1 MPVTWPVG
9 YAGDFRG
16 LIDRPT
22 GRFVRY
28 GRTAHGSAEAT
39 EEVVDAERAA
49 AEEGDAWEAA
59 TDEVSLLDSVADAV
73 DPELFLAGE
82 QSPVFVGSAITNFGV
97 GMLLDGIVDMA
108 PAPSPRFD
116 VDGAARKLDDPFSA
130 FVFKVQANMDKMH
143 RDRVAYVRVC
153 SGRFERGMVVKH
165 QPTGKPFATKYA
177 HSVFG
182 QERETLDEAFPGDIV
197 ALVNA
202 TDVRVGDTLY
212 TDVPVEF
219 PRLPEFAPEHFVTTR
234 ARDTGRFKQFRK
246 GIAQLDEE
254 GVVQVLRDADLGDQ
268 APVLAAV
275 GPMQLEVANW
285 RLENEFGAQA
295 EMSPTPYSIARRT
308 DEASAPALR
317 AMPGVRVLARADG
330 TLYALFESPYWLAR
344 VESEHPELT
353 LERLVAEG
361 TVG

>member
-1 MPVTWPVG
+1 VPVTWPVG

-16 LIDRPT
+16 LIDRRD
-22 GRFVRY
+22 GRFVRF

-49 AEEGDAWEAA
+49 AEEGDAWQTAVEE
-59 TDEVSLLDSVADAV
+59 TSLLDELAGMV
-73 DPELFLAGE
+73 DLDLFLAGE

-97 GMLLDGIVDMA
+97 GMLLDGIVDLA
-108 PAPSPRFD
+108 PAPSPRLD
-116 VDGAARKLDDPFSA
+116 VDGAARKLDDPFSGQ
-130 FVFKVQANMDKMH
+130 VFKVQANMDKLH

-153 SGRFERGMVVKH
+153 SGRFERGMVVTH
-165 QPTGKPFATKYA
+165 EPTGKPFATKYA

-182 QERETLDEAFPGDIV
+182 QERETLDEAFPGDII

-202 TDVRVGDTLY
+202 TDVRVGDSLY
-212 TDVPVEF
+212 VDAPVEF
-219 PRLPEFAPEHFVTTR
+219 PRLPEFAPEHFVTAR

-275 GPMQLEVANW
+275 GPMQLEVATW
-285 RLENEFGAQA
+285 RLENEFGAST
-295 EMSPTPYSIARRT
+295 EMSPTAYTIARRT

-317 AMPGVRVLARADG
+317 GMPCVRVLARASG

-344 VESEHPELT
+344 VEGDNPELT
-353 LERLVAEG
+353 LDRLVAEG
-361 TVG
+361 TAG